1 MNVTTAN
8 SATALQFGI
17 YRDGDNNLDQIQS
30 PVIDQAFESS
40 RRDPSIAFDFEDSTA
55 RRDFTGVRGPRTE
68 SYAIRDGEVDG
79 AVQESREDNAS
90 SRAEL
95 ARFVAH
101 TLDEAQRNGA
111 KTTWIDLVDHGG
123 GDGGELQTSHGI
135 MASDDIAG
143 AIADGVAL
151 HAQAHPEDAG
161 RGVDGVVANQ
171 CALATTPLRK
181 APSAVADNRIL
192 WRVNLR
198 RRCNRLVSQ
207 A

>member
-1 MNVTTAN
+1 MNVTTTN

-17 YRDGDNNLDQIQS
+17 YRDGDNDLDQIQS

-40 RRDPSIAFDFEDSTA
+40 PGDPSIAFDVEDFTA

-68 SYAIRDGEVDG
+68 SYAIRNGEVDG
-79 AVQESREDNAS
+79 AVQESREGNAS

-95 ARFVAH
+95 ARLVAH

-111 KTTWIDLVDHGG
+111 KTTWIDPVDHGG
-123 GDGGELQTSHGI
+123 GDGGGLQTSHGI

-161 RGVDGVVANQ
+161 RSVDGVVANQ
-171 CALATTPLRK
+171 CLMATVSFASALSHAGVRYL
-181 APSAVADNRIL
+181 AASAETMCTD
-192 WRVNLR
+192 
-198 RRCNRLVSQ
+198 
-207 A
+207 